1 MGMVVGGLVLSGWL
15 EAALAA
21 GESFEAFEMR
31 VRAAGDVAKTRGFPP
46 YKR

>member
-1 MGMVVGGLVLSGWL
+1 MVVAGLMLSGWL

-31 VRAAGDVAKTRGFPP
+31 VKATADVASHRQ
-46 YKR
+46 

>member
-1 MGMVVGGLVLSGWL
+1 LAAGLVLSGWL

-31 VRAAGDVAKTRGFPP
+31 VKAAADEARAPP
-46 YKR
+46 SLLN

>member
-1 MGMVVGGLVLSGWL
+1 MCGDGRGLVLSGWL

-31 VRAAGDVAKTRGFPP
+31 VKDADAVVP
-46 YKR
+46 